1 MANLEEMTKLWK
13 LSYLQ
18 ESAQLCV
25 IIIYRSIF
33 PHRGLLHHKFIFGTH
48 LEGPQTRL
56 LSLLQDYMWRLLSAY
71 KTKPV
76 INMIIKRNLKNK
88 CIISIPAV

>member
-1 MANLEEMTKLWK
+1 MQIYINLCLVHVV
-13 LSYLQ
+13 SPSRAPPPQ
-18 ESAQLCV
+18 S
-25 IIIYRSIF
+25 
-33 PHRGLLHHKFIFGTH
+33 FGTH

-76 INMIIKRNLKNK
+76 INSDAPGRGEAA
-88 CIISIPAV
+88 S